1 MLYNLKEASVTV
13 GNSTMDYAVFGYGSR
28 PLVIIPGLSLRDVRG
43 AGLGLAYIY
52 RRFMRDFRIYVIDK
66 KNDVPEG
73 YSVKDIADDTVAAM
87 RSLGIDRAD
96 VYGVSLGG
104 MVAQYI
110 AVNYPEAVNRL
121 ILGVTTSRQ
130 NETLQRVVG
139 GWISS
144 AERGEFDFIINEML
158 GELYSESYA
167 RRYGW
172 ILPLLANYFRPKNMP
187 RFINLAKA
195 CLTCDIYDRLHL
207 IKSPTLVLGGEKDL
221 ILSGAA
227 SYEIAE
233 RIGCEIY
240 MYPNLGHSAYDEAP
254 DFNKRIFDFLTKKL

>member
-1 MLYNLKEASVTV
+1 MYNLKEDSVVV
-13 GNSTMDYAVFGYGSR
+13 GNTTMDYAVFGYGER

-43 AGLGLAYIY
+43 AGFGLALTY
-52 RRFMRDFRIYVIDK
+52 RKFVKDFRIYVIDK

-73 YSVKDIADDTVAAM
+73 YTVKDIADDTVAAM
-87 RSLGIDRAD
+87 RSLGVEKAD

-110 AVNYPEAVNRL
+110 AVYYPEFVGKL

-130 NETLQRVVG
+130 NEILNRVVG

-144 AERGEFDFIINEML
+144 AERGEYGFIINEML
-158 GELYSESYA
+158 GELYSENYA

-187 RFINLAKA
+187 RFINLAKS
-195 CLTCDIYDRLHL
+195 CLTCDIYNELGL

-221 ILSGAA
+221 ILGGFA
-227 SYEIAE
+227 SYEIADKL
-233 RIGCEIY
+233 GCEIY

-254 DFNKRIFDFLTKKL
+254 DFNKRILEFLLK

>member
-1 MLYNLKEASVTV
+1 MLYNLKEACVTV

-43 AGLGLAYIY
+43 AGLGLAYTY
-52 RRFMRDFRIYVIDK
+52 RRFMREFRIYVIDK
-66 KNDVPEG
+66 KNDVPQG

-130 NETLQRVVG
+130 NETIQRVVG
-139 GWISS
+139 GWIS
-144 AERGEFDFIINEML
+144 AI
-158 GELYSESYA
+158 
-167 RRYGW
+167 
-172 ILPLLANYFRPKNMP
+172 MP
-187 RFINLAKA
+187 PSKRVRKRSSSVAI
-195 CLTCDIYDRLHL
+195 
-207 IKSPTLVLGGEKDL
+207 SLGGRSEVNTICL
-221 ILSGAA
+221 F
-227 SYEIAE
+227 
-233 RIGCEIY
+233 CEESSLNVWKSSSCTCVLFFKNCTSSIIKTST
-240 MYPNLGHSAYDEAP
+240 L
-254 DFNKRIFDFLTKKL
+254 R